1 MIAKAL
7 DCDIPPLQEK
17 KNPSDEID
25 CNNEL
30 LEDF

>member
-17 KNPSDEID
+17 NPIDEID

-30 LEDF
+30 LEEF